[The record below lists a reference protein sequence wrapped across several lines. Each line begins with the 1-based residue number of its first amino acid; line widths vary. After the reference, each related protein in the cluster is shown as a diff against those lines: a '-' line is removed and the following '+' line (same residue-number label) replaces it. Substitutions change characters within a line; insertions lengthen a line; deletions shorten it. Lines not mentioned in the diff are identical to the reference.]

1 MLLVFLLAARLPVA
15 PLFPTFSF
23 SFHPRRNNSPNMT
36 DIKDDD
42 FNDLDDY
49 DDDEPVADQKEDD
62 AKKYARGT
70 SSSLALARSLVL
82 VGLPL
87 AHRLLRWRFI
97 LDLRDADIYASIHAA
112 GFKEFLLKPELIRA
126 IGDCGFEH
134 PSEGNDHHTTKPPS
148 LLALSSIAITT

>member
-70 SSSLALARSLVL
+70 SSSLALTRARWCWSVCLSLTASC
-82 VGLPL
+82 VG
-87 AHRLLRWRFI
+87 
-97 LDLRDADIYASIHAA
+97 
-112 GFKEFLLKPELIRA
+112 
-126 IGDCGFEH
+126 
-134 PSEGNDHHTTKPPS
+134 
-148 LLALSSIAITT
+148 ALSWTSGMPTFTPVSMRPASRSSS